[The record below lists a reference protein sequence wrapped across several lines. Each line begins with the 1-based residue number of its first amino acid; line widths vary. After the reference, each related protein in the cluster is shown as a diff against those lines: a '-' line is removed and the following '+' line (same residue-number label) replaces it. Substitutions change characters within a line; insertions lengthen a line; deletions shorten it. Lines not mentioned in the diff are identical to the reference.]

1 MANLTE
7 INGTLEIEQKFYQQ
21 NESLI
26 DQFVELTKNTGAFIS
41 DLGWLILEQHQNKL
55 TINATSVDSAS
66 EPDTWFLTTGP
77 EITDDGLKL
86 TQELFKLASQRT
98 HDYIPVAFL
107 DYVENN
113 EAQDK
118 LTHKSYAIY
127 TEQNHLRFEK
137 RKIDQLSFNQAN
149 LIKYDFITGYD
160 LNDHHSLKEFKETL
174 TTWFQAQSSKY
185 QYNHNYLDLESQLI
199 NKIKTDP
206 AYVGGIDYEMCD
218 PSVLERTIKY
228 LLPKF

>member
-77 EITDDGLKL
+77 EINDDGLKL
-86 TQELFKLASQRT
+86 KQQLFDLASQGT
-98 HDYIPVAFL
+98 HGYIPVAFL

-113 EAQDK
+113 DAQGK
-118 LTHKSYAIY
+118 LTHKAYTIYA
-127 TEQNHLRFEK
+127 EQNHLRFEK
-137 RKIDQLSFNQAN
+137 RDITDLSFNQAN
-149 LIKYDFITGYD
+149 LLKYGFITGYD
-160 LNDHHSLKEFKETL
+160 LNDHNSLKEFKEAL

-185 QYNHNYLDLESQLI
+185 QYNHNYLDLEAQLI

-206 AYVGGIDYEMCD
+206 AYASAIDYEMCD
-218 PSVLERTIKY
+218 PNVLDRTIKMF
-228 LLPKF
+228 LPKF